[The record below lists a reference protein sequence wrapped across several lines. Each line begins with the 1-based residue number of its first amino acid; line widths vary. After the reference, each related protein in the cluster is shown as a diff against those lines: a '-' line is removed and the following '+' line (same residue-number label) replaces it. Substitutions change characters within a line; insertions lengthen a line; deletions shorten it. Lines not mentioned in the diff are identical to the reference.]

1 MNKLGTVAMIVGFV
15 IVAYLFLLV
24 AMPVITDAV
33 STANTTMAATS
44 NMSNYPGTQE
54 AVLATPWVL
63 FFVPGVIGIIAVVI
77 TLKRP
82 QGH

>member
-1 MNKLGTVAMIVGFV
+1 MASKLGSVAWIVGLV
-15 IVAYLFLLV
+15 IIAYLFLLV

-54 AVLATPWVL
+54 GVLATPWIL
-63 FFVPGVIGIIAVVI
+63 FFVPGVIGIIAVV
-77 TLKRP
+77 LVLRRHP
-82 QGH
+82 

>member
-1 MNKLGTVAMIVGFV
+1 MNKLGTVTIIVGVV
-15 IVAYLFLLV
+15 IIAYLFLLV
-24 AMPVITDAV
+24 VMPVMVDAV

-54 AVLATPWVL
+54 ATLATPWVL
-63 FFVPGVIGIIAVVI
+63 FFVPGVIGMIAIVI

-82 QGH
+82 